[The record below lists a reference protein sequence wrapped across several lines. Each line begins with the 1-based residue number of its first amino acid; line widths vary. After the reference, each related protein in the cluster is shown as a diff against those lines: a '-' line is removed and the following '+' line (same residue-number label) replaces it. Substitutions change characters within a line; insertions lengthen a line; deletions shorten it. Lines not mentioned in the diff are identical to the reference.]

1 MILLSAYELRF
12 PALYKPQAASTNL
25 TRTRRASPSEM
36 AAAVAVTRRINASLH
51 VEATGNGAADG
62 ESRRDSA
69 AAYSPAAKRI
79 NDAKDSDVWVA
90 VQEGDMPGDS
100 TQALLFRTMKIKGS
114 ILHPYRLIWSSIVDC
129 L

>member
-12 PALYKPQAASTNL
+12 PALYNPGGKHQVDTA
-25 TRTRRASPSEM
+25 RRGSPSKM
-36 AAAVAVTRRINASLH
+36 AAAVTRRINASLH
-51 VEATGNGAADG
+51 VEATGNSAADG

-100 TQALLFRTMKIKGS
+100 TQALLFRTMKVKGS
-114 ILHPYRLIWSSIVDC
+114 ILHPYRLIWPSIVDC